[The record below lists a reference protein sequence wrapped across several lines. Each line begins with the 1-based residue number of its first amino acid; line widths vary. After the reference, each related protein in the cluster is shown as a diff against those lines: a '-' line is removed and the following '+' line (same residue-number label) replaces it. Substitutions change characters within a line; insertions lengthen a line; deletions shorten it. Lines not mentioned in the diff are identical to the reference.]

1 MGLFGRFFKKKQEI
15 EEETA
20 NLTEL
25 TKWYNNKTQSKKAK
39 LKQKIDQTKQKIIQ
53 STQETKKRLNDL
65 KTAKLLNPN
74 IPERAKHFLNGNKEA
89 YSKKISNFLDNLTF
103 PEETEELE
111 GFFNDFSV
119 QIKELAQSIA
129 RPTQVLSEFLA
140 NETRAVALAMGNIEQ
155 EIEKLKEQSKKT
167 GLQKIENTRDKINEL
182 INKQKKEQTLKLEL
196 SELQDEIKTTQKS
209 QQNLKTEIELLK
221 KDKELNKLKEKQ
233 SEIQTKIEKTK
244 KEMLESFAAIETAL
258 KKYEHITFKHK
269 EITSKYLKSPINALT
284 NDLHL
289 NILQTFDDL
298 KESIESGKIEM
309 KLRKTKKTINELK
322 KLDKEKLGRFLTE
335 YGQLHSSKRKIE
347 EKIEQM
353 DVIKAKKEK
362 EKKLAKQEEKFTVLM
377 SKMNNLQTEF
387 NKINIQQMTKNL
399 EEQLNNQF
407 KNKIII
413 SQGQTDQEESFPE
426 QKQ

>member
-1 MGLFGRFFKKKQEI
+1 
-15 EEETA
+15 
-20 NLTEL
+20 
-25 TKWYNNKTQSKKAK
+25 
-39 LKQKIDQTKQKIIQ
+39 
-53 STQETKKRLNDL
+53 
-65 KTAKLLNPN
+65 
-74 IPERAKHFLNGNKEA
+74 
-89 YSKKISNFLDNLTF
+89 
-103 PEETEELE
+103 
-111 GFFNDFSV
+111 
-119 QIKELAQSIA
+119 
-129 RPTQVLSEFLA
+129 
-140 NETRAVALAMGNIEQ
+140 
-155 EIEKLKEQSKKT
+155 
-167 GLQKIENTRDKINEL
+167 
-182 INKQKKEQTLKLEL
+182 
-196 SELQDEIKTTQKS
+196 
-209 QQNLKTEIELLK
+209 K